1 MAALLRRWASPWVMG
16 VGIWLLS
23 VPLVTSHLAP
33 VRVSSAG
40 HMPAPDGHNRFPSQT
55 VLASPT
61 QVVGQ
66 LAVQPAVVLGDRF
79 APFVNHPPA
88 PVTPSQAGPA
98 VKMNWI
104 SIARL
109 GLSQPVGWY
118 TDCLGQ
124 APVPRWG
131 TWRWN
136 CAGANNTYI
145 LAHNP
150 GVFTPILGLQPGDVV
165 DYGDPGGAV
174 HAYRVTM
181 TTIVSNTRL
190 WPLDATAVP
199 SLTLQTCWTWDG
211 SRDFIVRAVQI

>member
-1 MAALLRRWASPWVMG
+1 VRLSIAA
-16 VGIWLLS
+16 
-23 VPLVTSHLAP
+23 HQ
-33 VRVSSAG
+33 
-40 HMPAPDGHNRFPSQT
+40 PAPAGHNRFPSPT

-66 LAVQPAVVLGDRF
+66 LAKQPAVVLVDRIPPS
-79 APFVNHPPA
+79 ADQPPA
-88 PVTPSQAGPA
+88 AATVIPTPAAPA
-98 VKMNWI
+98 VKTNWI

-145 LAHNP
+145 LGHNP
-150 GVFTPILGLQPGDVV
+150 GVFTPILGLRPGDVV
-165 DYGDPGGAV
+165 QYGDTAGTIRS
-174 HAYRVTM
+174 YRVTM
-181 TTIVSNTRL
+181 TTIVTNAQL